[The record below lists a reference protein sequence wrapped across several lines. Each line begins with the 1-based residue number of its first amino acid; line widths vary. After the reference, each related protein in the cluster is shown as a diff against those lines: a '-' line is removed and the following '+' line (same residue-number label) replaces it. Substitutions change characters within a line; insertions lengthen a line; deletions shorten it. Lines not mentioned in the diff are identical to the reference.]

1 MAERPIYVV
10 LLREKGL
17 FLVEP
22 VAGYTQRE
30 AVEAALGLGGGYS
43 AGMVYV
49 DVPEGATE
57 AWAAWVEGEGPTGKP
72 YFMLRA
78 FDASLTEAE
87 VEERLR
93 AAGEEAH
100 KLVLGPIHRPDQPR
114 RQDEEE
120 PPAVEFQPG
129 G

>member
-1 MAERPIYVV
+1 MAERPMYVV

-22 VAGYTQRE
+22 TEGYTQRE
-30 AVEAALGLGGGYS
+30 AVESALGLGGGYS

-49 DVPEGATE
+49 DVPEGAAE
-57 AWAAWVEGEGPTGKP
+57 AWAAWVEGEAPNGKP

-93 AAGEEAH
+93 EAGEEAH
-100 KLVLGPIHRPDQPR
+100 KLVFGPIHRPGER
-114 RQDEEE
+114 RPDVDEE
-120 PPAVEFQPG
+120 PPAVEFNPG
-129 G
+129 L